1 MKKMSKKKV
10 MIAVAVVFL
19 LLALTGCQ
27 NNMNPDGT
35 VKADK
40 IIYLTT
46 TWGEIFKTDGL
57 FTTVIVYPLAQCI
70 NFLDQYVGIVLA
82 IVLTTLIVNGVT
94 YGFSVKSTVGMQKIQ
109 MLQPEM
115 NRIAEKYAN
124 RNDESSKM
132 RQAQELQALYAKHDV
147 NPFSAMIVPFLQLP
161 IMIAMYYA
169 VQRAVAVVDGQI
181 MGVSL
186 SLTPMYG
193 IKNGA
198 FVLFFIYVLMA
209 VAQFASSKIPTY
221 LAEKRLKETK
231 KKKSYVKEE
240 KQAPNTNMMIY
251 GMLIMM
257 LVLAINWPTAM
268 SLYWCVSSVIN
279 VVKTIY
285 IQKRYVDHDA

>member
-1 MKKMSKKKV
+1 MKKLSKKKV
-10 MIAVAVVFL
+10 MLVLAVIFV

-35 VKADK
+35 VKAER

-46 TWGEIFKTDGL
+46 GWGDIFKTEGL
-57 FTTVIVYPLAQCI
+57 FTTIIVYPLAQCI
-70 NFLDQYVGIVLA
+70 NFLDQYVGVVIA
-82 IVLTTLIVNGVT
+82 IALTTLIVNLIT
-94 YGFSVKSTVGMQKIQ
+94 YSFSVKSTVGMQKIQ

-115 NRIAEKYAN
+115 NKIAEKYAN
-124 RNDESSKM
+124 RNDESAKLQ
-132 RQAQELQALYAKHDV
+132 QAQELQALYAKHDV

-169 VQRAVAVVDGQI
+169 VQRAVAVAEGQI

-198 FVLFFIYVLMA
+198 YVLFAIYLLMA
-209 VAQFASSKIPTY
+209 VAQFLSSKIPTY
-221 LAEKRLKETK
+221 LAEKRLKETR

-240 KQAPNTNMMIY
+240 NKSPNSNMMIY
-251 GMLIMM
+251 GMLVMI

-268 SLYWCVSSVIN
+268 SLYWCVSSLIN
-279 VVKTIY
+279 VIKTIY
-285 IQKRYVDHDA
+285 IQKRYVDHEA